1 MSTMHLTATADRQP
15 TWDTA
20 YRWLV
25 PGLSAGA
32 TFLGI
37 EMLAGSLASDP
48 WRFPS
53 AIAETIGL
61 NSPLSPALGI
71 AIHFAFSVLLGALFI
86 AWAERFQVRGRELL
100 VAGVLFMW
108 AESAISIWLV
118 LHSLYPNTLPILLA
132 AVPFWASLLGR
143 TTFGLVLAAVYGS
156 SRRSSTRFRDRPVS
170 ELAGGRR
177 RTS

>member
-15 TWDTA
+15 TSDTA

-53 AIAETIGL
+53 AIAETIGV
-61 NSPLSPALGI
+61 NSPLSPALGV
-71 AIHFAFSVLLGALFI
+71 AIHFAFSVLLGAVFI
-86 AWAERFQVRGRELL
+86 AWAERFQVRGRKLL

-118 LHSLYPNTLPILLA
+118 LHNLYPNTLPILLA

-143 TTFGLVLAAVYGS
+143 TTFGLVLAAVYG
-156 SRRSSTRFRDRPVS
+156 TYPQKPN
-170 ELAGGRR
+170 GGPEVLP
-177 RTS
+177 